1 MQHIQTDQYNSDIG
15 YQIQQF
21 MLQPLCKFW
30 FWCCHVSTTLTVPRV
45 LDMVQYVPPL
55 QLTSTSV
62 KMVVRFSILCHDP
75 IINFWF
81 WYCHVSTTPY
91 TLLMTTQTNNT
102 AKIMNMKDVK
112 KAENKDSKDKKRK
125 QVQGRYDTLDHE
137 YRKALHQYQQAAH
150 SIHHETCQ
158 HHHIAWPSTTTM
170 YTYCIA
176 TITITSNVIL
186 SVILF
191 ATNNATCKALMVNIV
206 TSSCLALVNC
216 TNT

>member
-1 MQHIQTDQYNSDIG
+1 MGPLHK
-15 YQIQQF
+15 F
-21 MLQPLCKFW
+21 MVW
-30 FWCCHVSTTLTVPRV
+30 YCHVSTTLTVPRV

-62 KMVVRFSILCHDP
+62 KMVVRFSILCRDP

-158 HHHIAWPSTTTM
+158 HHHIA
-170 YTYCIA
+170 
-176 TITITSNVIL
+176 
-186 SVILF
+186 
-191 ATNNATCKALMVNIV
+191 
-206 TSSCLALVNC
+206 
-216 TNT
+216 

>member
-30 FWCCHVSTTLTVPRV
+30 FWYCHVSTTLTVPRV

-158 HHHIAWPSTTTM
+158 HHHIA
-170 YTYCIA
+170 
-176 TITITSNVIL
+176 
-186 SVILF
+186 
-191 ATNNATCKALMVNIV
+191 
-206 TSSCLALVNC
+206 
-216 TNT
+216 

>member
-30 FWCCHVSTTLTVPRV
+30 FWCCHVSTTLTVPGV

-91 TLLMTTQTNNT
+91 TTSVLCWWQHNQQYSHNNEYERCEESWKWGFKRQKEKASAGKIWHTGSWVQKSPTPVPAGSPLNSSWDLSAPPHCLTIHYHYVHLL
-102 AKIMNMKDVK
+102 
-112 KAENKDSKDKKRK
+112 
-125 QVQGRYDTLDHE
+125 
-137 YRKALHQYQQAAH
+137 H
-150 SIHHETCQ
+150 SHH
-158 HHHIAWPSTTTM
+158 HHHI
-170 YTYCIA
+170 
-176 TITITSNVIL
+176 
-186 SVILF
+186 
-191 ATNNATCKALMVNIV
+191 
-206 TSSCLALVNC
+206 
-216 TNT
+216 